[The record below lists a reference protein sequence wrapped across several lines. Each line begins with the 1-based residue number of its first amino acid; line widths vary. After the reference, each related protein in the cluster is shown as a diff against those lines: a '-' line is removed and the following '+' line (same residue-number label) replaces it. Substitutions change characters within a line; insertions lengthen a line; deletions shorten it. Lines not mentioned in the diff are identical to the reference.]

1 MFNILN
7 AREMEQISLD
17 VQEIPKEDL
26 ESSKKAYLLR
36 LDVLKSSG
44 IKSSKDEAEFVE
56 YLTCIDQRLE
66 NIPRTGARAWLFRT
80 KRRARYFIK

>member
-1 MFNILN
+1 MLNTLN

-17 VQEIPKEDL
+17 VQEILEEDL
-26 ESSKKAYLLR
+26 ETTKKAYLLR

-44 IKSSKDEAEFVE
+44 VKSSKDEAEFVE

-66 NIPRTGARAWLFRT
+66 NIPRNGVKAWLFRT